1 MTSEWAFEAIGT
13 PWSIGT
19 PDPIGREARDAI
31 THRIDE
37 FDRTW
42 SRFRA
47 DSTVARLRTDRE
59 VNLGPD
65 APAILGIYDR
75 LFDLTGGA
83 VSPLVGGALE
93 QLGYGAGY
101 RMTADGEPVRVPRW
115 TDCRLEGTVLV
126 APDPVVLDIGAVGK
140 GWLAQAVAEIV
151 GQPCVVDASGDIVNR
166 SGEVLRVAL
175 EHPRDPSSAIAIAHV
190 PDGESICGSAVN
202 RRTWGANL
210 HHVLDARSGA
220 PTREVAATWAGG
232 PDAGWADG
240 LATAAFF
247 SDRLVGQGGWWLTLH
262 DDDRLTGAGFPGEVF
277 ENPAL
282 QDEESTR

>member
-19 PDPIGREARDAI
+19 PEPIGREARDAI
-31 THRIDE
+31 TYRIDE

-47 DSTVARLRTDRE
+47 DSTVTRLRSETE
-59 VNLGPD
+59 VDLGPD

-101 RMTADGEPVRVPRW
+101 RLTPAGEPVRVPTW
-115 TDCRLEGTVLV
+115 TDCRLDGTVLV
-126 APDPVVLDIGAVGK
+126 APGPVVLDIGAVGK
-140 GWLAQAVAEIV
+140 GWLAQAVAALV

-166 SGEVLRVAL
+166 SGEELRVAL
-175 EHPRDPSSAIAIAHV
+175 EHPRDPTSAIAIATV
-190 PDGESICGSAVN
+190 PDGAAICGSAVN

-210 HHVLDARSGA
+210 HHVLDARSGT

-247 SDRLVGQGGWWLTLH
+247 TDRLAGQGAWWLTLH
-262 DDDRLTGAGFPGEVF
+262 HDDRLTGSGFPGEVF
-277 ENPAL
+277 EAENFD
-282 QDEESTR
+282 DEVPIR